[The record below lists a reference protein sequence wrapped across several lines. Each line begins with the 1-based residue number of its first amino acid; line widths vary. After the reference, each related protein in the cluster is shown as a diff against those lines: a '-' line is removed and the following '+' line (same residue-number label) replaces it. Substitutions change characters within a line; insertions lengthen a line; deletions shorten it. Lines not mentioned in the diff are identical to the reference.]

1 MLLTKR
7 EKEILR
13 STVELYIETGG
24 PVSSRMVAKRHK
36 GAFSTATF
44 RNEMLSL
51 EEKGFL
57 VQVHA
62 QSGRIPTPRG
72 ITYYVKNMISSA
84 ETERPF
90 PAPPRVTEYD
100 RFWESV
106 SEDLSFHSQN
116 AGFVLT
122 PSFFSLKFSSI
133 RLLRVGENRCV
144 IVLETLGKLVSTR
157 VVSLESD
164 ISQNDLDLFSQ
175 EVNLNFRGYS
185 LEDVLRH
192 LYLSSRE
199 QQRRLHR
206 FLSQLKNLVLSDH
219 SPFDL
224 FFRGEE
230 RLLDQIISK
239 DMEKIKELIS
249 VLENR
254 RKLVSLLRQAKGQD
268 EVTILFAP
276 DLGDDSFDNFTLVVS
291 EYKVDDQSAGRI
303 GVLGFPMMNYPR
315 VYTLVKE
322 MARNLSGYLYPPGQ
336 SDNEVY
342 R

>member
-144 IVLETLGKLVSTR
+144 IV
-157 VVSLESD
+157 
-164 ISQNDLDLFSQ
+164 
-175 EVNLNFRGYS
+175 
-185 LEDVLRH
+185 
-192 LYLSSRE
+192 
-199 QQRRLHR
+199 
-206 FLSQLKNLVLSDH
+206 
-219 SPFDL
+219 
-224 FFRGEE
+224 
-230 RLLDQIISK
+230 
-239 DMEKIKELIS
+239 
-249 VLENR
+249 
-254 RKLVSLLRQAKGQD
+254 
-268 EVTILFAP
+268 
-276 DLGDDSFDNFTLVVS
+276 
-291 EYKVDDQSAGRI
+291 
-303 GVLGFPMMNYPR
+303 
-315 VYTLVKE
+315 
-322 MARNLSGYLYPPGQ
+322 
-336 SDNEVY
+336 
-342 R
+342 